1 MQVGTDIPVRGG
13 VEIPM
18 ALAPVAS
25 ENHAG
30 HLARSQFVDRTTR
43 DGDLLVPGAQFPP
56 QVCDPSHFTLP
67 IAPRAPSSKH

>member
-1 MQVGTDIPVRGG
+1 
-13 VEIPM
+13 M

-67 IAPRAPSSKH
+67 IAPWLQVPSISRSFRAISAGS

>member
-1 MQVGTDIPVRGG
+1 
-13 VEIPM
+13 M

-56 QVCDPSHFTLP
+56 QVCDPSHFTLQLVAW
-67 IAPRAPSSKH
+67 IAVVQEQPLGSPLQLGQ